1 MIALPPNHLT
11 SMISLS
17 IRLTVFESEEKI
29 VKSSGELVQLPSR
42 TAAVSGRKTARS
54 SHPLGD
60 LYAFAANRFGG
71 ISYFSAAWGRLTSKY
86 EAILAANI
94 NRSYPVDRHVMFTR
108 CPGVAGG
115 QRLQPEHRTR

>member
-29 VKSSGELVQLPSR
+29 VKSSGELVQLPQPDR
-42 TAAVSGRKTARS
+42 CRIRLENGAVE
-54 SHPLGD
+54 HPLGD

-108 CPGVAGG
+108 CRAFM
-115 QRLQPEHRTR
+115 RKW